1 MENFISCTIKKRL
14 SYLSCIIIVSAIVI
28 LNIIERFA
36 PIAFDVFFILGIFYY
51 AKEEFPTLYKYKIEN
66 NALIVKKLFK
76 TQTYNFDEL
85 EKVLFPV
92 PSKNDTFVFKFSQKS
107 INIFYDKNTSKLIG
121 YFYKNN
127 IENIYEKKK
136 DNFENTKCFINI
148 SNEPPLRYPKIKML
162 IGFIISLFCF
172 IDVFFERPNEIID
185 YIFMATTVACTIFF
199 IIAFFKSFK
208 KVKVSDSENEYID
221 KNGFH
226 LKDLFIPFCE
236 TEEIFKVIKKWGI
249 IKLKIKTK
257 KDEEYEIP
265 TFGFYGDIL
274 YEMYLQKKIKA

>member
-36 PIAFDVFFILGIFYY
+36 PIAFDVFF
-51 AKEEFPTLYKYKIEN
+51 
-66 NALIVKKLFK
+66 
-76 TQTYNFDEL
+76 
-85 EKVLFPV
+85 
-92 PSKNDTFVFKFSQKS
+92 
-107 INIFYDKNTSKLIG
+107 
-121 YFYKNN
+121 
-127 IENIYEKKK
+127 
-136 DNFENTKCFINI
+136 
-148 SNEPPLRYPKIKML
+148 
-162 IGFIISLFCF
+162 
-172 IDVFFERPNEIID
+172 ERPNEIID
-185 YIFMATTVACTIFF
+185 YIFMATTVACAIFF

-221 KNGFH
+221 KNGFP